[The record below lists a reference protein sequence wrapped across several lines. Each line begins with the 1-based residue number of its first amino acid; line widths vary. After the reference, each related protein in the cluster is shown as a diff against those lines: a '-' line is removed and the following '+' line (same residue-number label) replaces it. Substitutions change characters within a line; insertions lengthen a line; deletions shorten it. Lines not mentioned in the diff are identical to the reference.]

1 MEVAL
6 TRGVYG
12 VKRIAVAALKA
23 GRLVGEHSDGGDPGW
38 WCHSSPNL
46 DKLITNKFKSWYFL
60 PTVVLVATYVQNEP
74 YAATAAAAA
83 THATGTTSTQT
94 STSWFSRRLR
104 AATYAATAAAT
115 AMQATVTGDTVEDD
129 EVAPAG
135 GVE

>member
-1 MEVAL
+1 MAE
-6 TRGVYG
+6 TQ
-12 VKRIAVAALKA
+12 AVVSLFTKI
-23 GRLVGEHSDGGDPGW
+23 W
-38 WCHSSPNL
+38 
-46 DKLITNKFKSWYFL
+46 TNKFKSWYFL